1 LKKII
6 NKEKGKGGGK
16 VERMKIL
23 VIDDNQDFREF
34 LSGLIGFY
42 RADADVILA
51 ENGVKGLRIFSNNP
65 ASFDVVFT
73 DRRMPGMWGEE
84 VVFKIKKISPQTRVV
99 LISGDDSKEVLRV
112 AKAAG
117 ADEVLFKLFRNEE
130 IKRILSF

>member
-1 LKKII
+1 MKKEIQEILNKNKVLWTEWIPMDYERMKKII

-73 DRRMPGMWGEE
+73 DRRMPGMLGEE
-84 VVFKIKKISPQTRVV
+84 VVREIKKFHHRQ
-99 LISGDDSKEVLRV
+99 G
-112 AKAAG
+112 
-117 ADEVLFKLFRNEE
+117 
-130 IKRILSF
+130 LSS

>member
-1 LKKII
+1 
-6 NKEKGKGGGK
+6 
-16 VERMKIL
+16 MKIL

-73 DRRMPGMWGEE
+73 DRRMSGMWGEE

-99 LISGDDSKEVLRV
+99 LISGDDSKEALRV
-112 AKAAG
+112 AKTAG
-117 ADEVLFKLFRNEE
+117 ADEVLFRPFKNEE
-130 IKRILSF
+130 IRWVLSF